1 MVAAAASLLLLS
13 LLGEPGERFR
23 GVARLADGRVAYVEE
38 HEVRWEGG
46 RPVEAATRYLDAE
59 GHPIARLDSDYR
71 PAPFAPDYEFVDLRS
86 GARESVRRSDGQLWL
101 FDGEARHLLP
111 PSPGHP
117 LVAGQGLDRFIRA
130 HRAELE
136 RGQRLAVRLALPGRL
151 AAYDF
156 RIRARSGEGGL
167 LRVQV
172 EPSSLLLRLLS
183 PAILAE
189 YDAAGRLLRY
199 RGVSNL
205 AGADGSVQQ
214 VEIAYAHAD
223 ASAP

>member
-1 MVAAAASLLLLS
+1 MTAAAASLVALLL
-13 LLGEPGERFR
+13 LGSEGERFR

-38 HEVRWEGG
+38 HEVVWRDG
-46 RPVEAATRYLDAE
+46 RPVSAETRYLDAA
-59 GHPIARLDSDYR
+59 GQPIARLDSDYR

-86 GARESVRRSDGQLWL
+86 GAREWVRRSGGELWL
-101 FDGEARHLLP
+101 SDGEARLRLEP
-111 PSPGHP
+111 PSGRP

-130 HRAELE
+130 HRAELSRGE
-136 RGQRLAVRLALPGRL
+136 RMGVRLALPGRL

-156 RIRARSGEGGL
+156 RIRAEPGEAGL
-167 LRVQV
+167 LRVHV
-172 EPSSLLLRLLS
+172 EPSNLLLRLLA

-189 YDAAGRLLRY
+189 YDAAGRLFRY

-214 VEIAYAHAD
+214 VEIAYAYAD
-223 ASAP
+223 APAP

>member
-1 MVAAAASLLLLS
+1 MGGAVASLVALLLLGS
-13 LLGEPGERFR
+13 GDERFR

-38 HEVRWEGG
+38 HEVRWRDG
-46 RPVEAATRYLDAE
+46 RPVSAETRYLDAA
-59 GHPIARLDSDYR
+59 GLPIARLDSDYR
-71 PAPFAPDYEFVDLRS
+71 PAPFAPDYEYVDLRS
-86 GARESVRRSDGQLWL
+86 GAREWVRRSGDELWL
-101 FDGEARHLLP
+101 SDGEARRILP
-111 PSPGHP
+111 PSPGRP

-130 HRAELE
+130 HRIELSRGE
-136 RGQRLAVRLALPGRL
+136 RLGVRLALPGRL

-156 RIRARSGEGGL
+156 RVRAEPAEGGL
-167 LRVQV
+167 LRVHV
-172 EPSSLLLRLLS
+172 EPSSLLLRLLA

-205 AGADGSVQQ
+205 AGADGSVQE

-223 ASAP
+223 APAP

>member
-1 MVAAAASLLLLS
+1 MTTAAATLLALLLLGS
-13 LLGEPGERFR
+13 GDERFR

-38 HEVRWEGG
+38 HEVLWSEG
-46 RPVEAATRYLDAE
+46 RPVSAETRYLDAA
-59 GHPIARLDSDYR
+59 GRPIARLDSDYR
-71 PAPFAPDYEFVDLRS
+71 PAPFAPSYEFVDLRS
-86 GARESVRRSDGQLWL
+86 GAREWVRRSGDRLWL
-101 FDGEARHLLP
+101 SDGEAQQLLP
-111 PSPGHP
+111 PSSGRP

-130 HRAELE
+130 HRAELA

-151 AAYDF
+151 AAYEF
-156 RIRARSGEGGL
+156 RIRAQSGEGGL
-167 LRVQV
+167 LRVHV
-172 EPSSLLLRLLS
+172 EPSNLLLRLLA

-205 AGADGSVQQ
+205 AGADGSVQE

-223 ASAP
+223 APAP